1 MNYIIWKSKNSA
13 DINGLLISELPV
25 ITRPKIKTSVVEIK
39 GKDGDIVDNMG
50 YSAYDKDLK
59 IGLFGDYNID
69 EISKYFSGSGQIT
82 FSNEPNKYYYAEIFE
97 EIDFERLVN
106 FKTAS
111 VKFHTQPYKYLVN
124 EEPLSV
130 NISESITQIEVNN
143 VGFEPSKPII
153 TLYGTGIVE
162 IAIDTY
168 GKFQVDIGDE
178 GHLTVDSMLEECY
191 KDNVLT
197 LKNRN
202 MGGEFPILNVGKNII
217 TWMGNLTKIE
227 IKPMSRWL

>member
-1 MNYIIWKSKNSA
+1 MSA
-13 DINGLLISELPV
+13 
-25 ITRPKIKTSVVEIK
+25 
-39 GKDGDIVDNMG
+39 
-50 YSAYDKDLK
+50 
-59 IGLFGDYNID
+59 
-69 EISKYFSGSGQIT
+69 
-82 FSNEPNKYYYAEIFE
+82 
-97 EIDFERLVN
+97 
-106 FKTAS
+106 
-111 VKFHTQPYKYLVN
+111 
-124 EEPLSV
+124 
-130 NISESITQIEVNN
+130 NISESVTQIEVNN
-143 VGFEPSKPII
+143 IGLEPSKPII

-217 TWMGNLTKIE
+217 TWTGNLTKIE